1 MREPVRDRDRL
12 EHIVEAIDRILN
24 NTNFQKKEDLEADN
38 LRYYGIVKSIEIIGE
53 AAYKLTRVFY
63 REHPETPWEFIAKMR
78 HVLVHDYYQID
89 PDAVWKV
96 INEDLPPLREQ
107 VCRYISE
114 TNWEEWER
122 NEVVIS
128 ESAAHKSLIQTAE
141 RMKQRGYD
149 TEEIYKIT
157 GLSREEIESL

>member
-12 EHIVEAIDRILN
+12 EHIVEAIDRILG
-24 NTNFQKKEDLEADN
+24 NTGLKSRDELEADN

-53 AAYKLTRVFY
+53 AAYKLTRSFC
-63 REHPETPWEFIAKMR
+63 REHAETPWEFIAKMR

-96 INEDLPPLREQ
+96 IQEDLPLLREQ
-107 VCRYISE
+107 VSRYLSD
-114 TNWEEWER
+114 TDWEKWEH
-122 NEVVIS
+122 NAMVIS
-128 ESAAHKSLIQTAE
+128 ESAAHKSLVQTAE
-141 RMKQRGYD
+141 RMKLRGYD

-157 GLSREEIESL
+157 GLGRDEIEAL

>member
-12 EHIVEAIDRILN
+12 EHIIEAIDRILG
-24 NTNFQKKEDLEADN
+24 NTDLKSRDKLEADN

-53 AAYKLTRVFY
+53 AAYKLTRSFC
-63 REHPETPWEFIAKMR
+63 REHAATPWEFIAKMR

-96 INEDLPPLREQ
+96 IQEDLPPLREQ
-107 VCRYISE
+107 VSRYLSE
-114 TNWEEWER
+114 TDWEEWEH

-128 ESAAHKSLIQTAE
+128 ESAAHKSLLQTAE
-141 RMKQRGYD
+141 RMKRRGYD
-149 TEEIYKIT
+149 TEEICKIT
-157 GLSREEIESL
+157 GLGRDEIEVL